1 MGGPCC
7 HKLQA
12 NDSLIR
18 FTLILLVGRVWIGF
32 ESVKICV
39 IILSLASKNFHSNLV
54 HQASNQYSIRI
65 PQVCRQEDI
74 SVSRI
79 TVIVLTVFTFAT
91 LATAQIPKGNVFFG
105 YSYLRADLASGTSSN
120 LNGWNGSLE
129 GKFLPWIG
137 IVADLS
143 GHYGSA
149 QFPISCP
156 PGTSPCTFTA
166 DAKIYSF
173 VFGPRV
179 SVSVGK
185 ITPFAHALF
194 GASHITGNGSD
205 TSFATAYGGGLD
217 YHLIPLVNWRFQA
230 DLLHT
235 RFFSDTQDNVRLSTG
250 IVLHF

>member
-1 MGGPCC
+1 M
-7 HKLQA
+7 
-12 NDSLIR
+12 
-18 FTLILLVGRVWIGF
+18 
-32 ESVKICV
+32 
-39 IILSLASKNFHSNLV
+39 
-54 HQASNQYSIRI
+54 
-65 PQVCRQEDI
+65 
-74 SVSRI
+74 SRI
-79 TVIVLTVFTFAT
+79 TVIALAIFTFTT

-105 YSYLRADLASGTSSN
+105 YSYLRTDLTSNAHSN

-156 PGTSPCTFTA
+156 GLPGGVSCSPNL
-166 DAKIYSF
+166 DAKMYS
-173 VFGPRV
+173 VVLGPRI

-185 ITPFAHALF
+185 ITPFGHALF
-194 GASHITGNGSD
+194 GASHITGNKTGFSTSD
-205 TSFATAYGGGLD
+205 TSFASAYGGGLD
-217 YHLIPLVNWRFQA
+217 YHLVPLVNWRFQA

-235 RFFSDTQDNVRLSTG
+235 SFFSNKQNNFRLSTG

>member
-1 MGGPCC
+1 M
-7 HKLQA
+7 
-12 NDSLIR
+12 
-18 FTLILLVGRVWIGF
+18 
-32 ESVKICV
+32 
-39 IILSLASKNFHSNLV
+39 
-54 HQASNQYSIRI
+54 
-65 PQVCRQEDI
+65 
-74 SVSRI
+74 SRI
-79 TVIVLTVFTFAT
+79 TVIALAIFTFTT

-105 YSYLRADLASGTSSN
+105 YSYLRTDVPSGTHNN

-149 QFPISCP
+149 EF
-156 PGTSPCTFTA
+156 PGTCPAGPCSLTG
-166 DAKIYSF
+166 DAKMYSF

-194 GASHITGNGSD
+194 GASHISGVSSD
-205 TSFATAYGGGLD
+205 TSFASAYGGGLD
-217 YHLIPLVNWRFQA
+217 YHLVPLVNWRFQA
-230 DLLHT
+230 DVLHT
-235 RFFSDTQDNVRLSTG
+235 RFFSDTQNNVRLSTG

>member
-1 MGGPCC
+1 LC
-7 HKLQA
+7 
-12 NDSLIR
+12 NY
-18 FTLILLVGRVWIGF
+18 
-32 ESVKICV
+32 
-39 IILSLASKNFHSNLV
+39 LSLSGEKFHIPSRSSGIQSIFDSKSK
-54 HQASNQYSIRI
+54 A
-65 PQVCRQEDI
+65 CRQEDI
-74 SVSRI
+74 PVSRI
-79 TVIVLTVFTFAT
+79 TVIAITLFTFTT
-91 LATAQIPKGNVFFG
+91 LAGAQIPKGNVFFG
-105 YSYLRADLASGTSSN
+105 YSYLRTDLPSGTHNN

-149 QFPISCP
+149 KSSDTCPVP
-156 PGTSPCTFTA
+156 PGCSPSVSS
-166 DAKIYSF
+166 KMYSV

-194 GASHITGNGSD
+194 GAAHITGESSD
-205 TSFATAYGGGLD
+205 TSFASAYGGGLD
-217 YHLIPLVNWRFQA
+217 YHLVPLVNWRFQA

-235 RFFSDTQDNVRLSTG
+235 SFLNDKQNNVRLSTG

>member
-1 MGGPCC
+1 VFRIIVI
-7 HKLQA
+7 A
-12 NDSLIR
+12 
-18 FTLILLVGRVWIGF
+18 LL
-32 ESVKICV
+32 
-39 IILSLASKNFHSNLV
+39 
-54 HQASNQYSIRI
+54 
-65 PQVCRQEDI
+65 
-74 SVSRI
+74 
-79 TVIVLTVFTFAT
+79 IVLLTTA
-91 LATAQIPKGNVFFG
+91 AAAQIPKGNVFFG
-105 YSYLRADLASGTSSN
+105 YSYLRADLASGSSSN

-143 GHYGSA
+143 GHYGSG

-156 PGTSPCTFTA
+156 PGTSPCTITV
-166 DAKIYSF
+166 DTKIYSF

-194 GASHITGNGSD
+194 GASHISGDGSD
-205 TSFATAYGGGLD
+205 TSFASAYGGGLD
-217 YHLIPLVNWRFQA
+217 YHLVPLVNWRFQA

-235 RFFSDTQDNVRLSTG
+235 SFFSGTQNNVRLSTG

>member
-1 MGGPCC
+1 MP
-7 HKLQA
+7 
-12 NDSLIR
+12 
-18 FTLILLVGRVWIGF
+18 
-32 ESVKICV
+32 
-39 IILSLASKNFHSNLV
+39 
-54 HQASNQYSIRI
+54 
-65 PQVCRQEDI
+65 
-74 SVSRI
+74 RI
-79 TVIVLTVFTFAT
+79 TVMALAIFTFTT

-166 DAKIYSF
+166 DAKMYSF

-194 GASHITGNGSD
+194 GASHITESLPGFSESD
-205 TSFATAYGGGLD
+205 TSFASAYGGGLD
-217 YHLIPLVNWRFQA
+217 YHLVPLVNWRFQA
-230 DLLHT
+230 DVLHT
-235 RFFSDTQDNVRLSTG
+235 RFFSDTQNNVRLSTG

>member
-1 MGGPCC
+1 M
-7 HKLQA
+7 
-12 NDSLIR
+12 
-18 FTLILLVGRVWIGF
+18 
-32 ESVKICV
+32 
-39 IILSLASKNFHSNLV
+39 
-54 HQASNQYSIRI
+54 
-65 PQVCRQEDI
+65 
-74 SVSRI
+74 SRI
-79 TVIVLTVFTFAT
+79 TVIALTIFTFTT

-105 YSYLRADLASGTSSN
+105 YSYLRADLTSNTHSN

-149 QFPISCP
+149 QFPGTCP
-156 PGTSPCTFTA
+156 VIPGPCSLTG
-166 DAKIYSF
+166 DAKMYSF

-194 GASHITGNGSD
+194 GASHISGVFSD
-205 TSFATAYGGGLD
+205 TSFASAYGGGLD
-217 YHLIPLVNWRFQA
+217 YHLVPLVNWRFQA
-230 DLLHT
+230 DVLHT
-235 RFFSDTQDNVRLSTG
+235 RFFSDTQNNVRLSTG

>member
-1 MGGPCC
+1 
-7 HKLQA
+7 
-12 NDSLIR
+12 
-18 FTLILLVGRVWIGF
+18 
-32 ESVKICV
+32 
-39 IILSLASKNFHSNLV
+39 LSLASKNFHSNLI
-54 HQASNQYSIRI
+54 HQASNQYSIRN

-74 SVSRI
+74 PVSRI
-79 TVIVLTVFTFAT
+79 TVIALAILTFTT

-105 YSYLRADLASGTSSN
+105 YSYLRTDLPSGTHNN

-149 QFPISCP
+149 QFPTACP
-156 PGTSPCTFTA
+156 PRIGPCIFTA
-166 DAKIYSF
+166 DAKMYSF

-194 GASHITGNGSD
+194 GASHITGSVSGFSDSD
-205 TSFATAYGGGLD
+205 TSFASAYGGGLD

-230 DLLHT
+230 DVLHT
-235 RFFSDTQDNVRLSTG
+235 RFFSDTQNNVRLSTG

>member
-1 MGGPCC
+1 M
-7 HKLQA
+7 
-12 NDSLIR
+12 DR
-18 FTLILLVGRVWIGF
+18 FRECKNLYNY
-32 ESVKICV
+32 
-39 IILSLASKNFHSNLV
+39 LSLPGKNFHSTFV
-54 HQASNQYSIRI
+54 HQASKQFQFEIRDF
-65 PQVCRQEDI
+65 QEDMP
-74 SVSRI
+74 VSRI
-79 TVIVLTVFTFAT
+79 IVIALLIVLLTTA
-91 LATAQIPKGNVFFG
+91 ATAQIPKGNVFFG
-105 YSYLRADLASGTSSN
+105 YSYLRTDLPSGTHNN

-149 QFPISCP
+149 QFPIPCP
-156 PGTSPCTFTA
+156 PSGGPCSQA
-166 DAKIYSF
+166 VDAKMYSF

-194 GASHITGNGSD
+194 GASHITGDFSGFSDSD
-205 TSFATAYGGGLD
+205 TSFASAYGGGLD
-217 YHLIPLVNWRFQA
+217 YHLVPLVNWRFQA

-235 RFFSDTQDNVRLSTG
+235 RFFNDTQNNVRLSTG

>member
-1 MGGPCC
+1 LGP
-7 HKLQA
+7 
-12 NDSLIR
+12 
-18 FTLILLVGRVWIGF
+18 
-32 ESVKICV
+32 E
-39 IILSLASKNFHSNLV
+39 
-54 HQASNQYSIRI
+54 ASNQYSIWN
-65 PQVCRQEDI
+65 PQLCRPEDI

-79 TVIVLTVFTFAT
+79 TVIAVAIFTFTT

-105 YSYLRADLASGTSSN
+105 SSYLRTDLPSDTHGN

-129 GKFLPWIG
+129 GKFLHWVG

-149 QFPISCP
+149 RFPVACP
-156 PGTSPCTFTA
+156 VPPNPCSSSVDF
-166 DAKIYSF
+166 KMYSF

-194 GASHITGNGSD
+194 GASHITGSSSGPDPIPNSD
-205 TSFATAYGGGLD
+205 TSFASAYGGGLD

-230 DLLHT
+230 DVLHT
-235 RFFSDTQDNVRLSTG
+235 RFFSDTQNNVRLSTG